1 MAYNQQEREYQMKD
15 IRRIRV
21 MIVDDHPVVR
31 RGLALSLLAFDDIEV
46 VDEASSGEEALAL
59 SPDVHPDVILM
70 DLKMPGMGG
79 VAAIRAIHENWPAVR
94 ILALTSF
101 QEGNLVQ
108 EALQAGAVGY
118 YLKDITIDELA
129 MAIRLTYAGRPTLS
143 AVAAQA
149 LLQSISTKQEKI
161 GQDLTEREREVL
173 TLLVKGLTNPQ
184 IAERL
189 VVSEATVKF
198 HLRSIRS
205 KLGASSRT
213 ETVALALKYNLA
225 GST

>member
-1 MAYNQQEREYQMKD
+1 MKD

-46 VDEASSGEEALAL
+46 VDEASNGEEALAL
-59 SPDVHPDVILM
+59 SPDAHPDVVVM

-79 VAAIRAIHENWPAVR
+79 VAAIRAIREYWPEVR
-94 ILALTSF
+94 VLALTSF

-108 EALQAGAVGY
+108 DALQAGAVGY
-118 YLKDITIDELA
+118 HLKDITIDELA
-129 MAIRLTYAGRPTLS
+129 VAIRHTYAGKPTLS
-143 AVAAQA
+143 SGAAQA

-173 TLLVKGLTNPQ
+173 ELLVKGLTNPQ

-189 VVSEATVKF
+189 IVSEATVKF

-213 ETVALALKYNLA
+213 ETVALALKYKLSE
-225 GST
+225 ST

>member
-1 MAYNQQEREYQMKD
+1 MKD

-59 SPDVHPDVILM
+59 SPNVHPDVVLM
-70 DLKMPGMGG
+70 DLKMPGIGG
-79 VAAIRAIHENWPAVR
+79 LAATRAIHEYWPEVR
-94 ILALTSF
+94 VLALTSF

-108 EALQAGAVGY
+108 DALQAGAVGY
-118 YLKDITIDELA
+118 HLKDITIDELA
-129 MAIRLTYAGRPTLS
+129 VAIRLTYAGRPTLS
-143 AVAAQA
+143 TVAAQA

-173 TLLVKGLTNPQ
+173 ALLVKGLTNPQ
-184 IAERL
+184 MAERL
-189 VVSEATVKF
+189 VVSQATVKF

-205 KLGASSRT
+205 KLGSSSRT
-213 ETVALALKYNLA
+213 ETVALALKYHLA
-225 GST
+225 ESL

>member
-1 MAYNQQEREYQMKD
+1 MKD

-59 SPDVHPDVILM
+59 SPDVRPDVVVM

-79 VAAIRAIHENWPAVR
+79 VAAIRAIREYWPEVR
-94 ILALTSF
+94 VLALTSF

-108 EALQAGAVGY
+108 EALEAGAVGY
-118 YLKDITIDELA
+118 HLKDITIDELA
-129 MAIRLTYAGRPTLS
+129 VAIRHTYAGKPTLS
-143 AVAAQA
+143 SAAAQA
-149 LLQSISTKQEKI
+149 LLQTISTKQEKI
-161 GQDLTEREREVL
+161 GRDLTERERDVL
-173 TLLVKGLTNPQ
+173 ALLVKGLTNPQ

-189 VVSEATVKF
+189 IVSEATVKF

-213 ETVALALKYNLA
+213 ETVALALKYKLSE
-225 GST
+225 ST

>member
-1 MAYNQQEREYQMKD
+1 MKD

-46 VDEASSGEEALAL
+46 VDEASTGEEALVL
-59 SPDVHPDVILM
+59 SSEAHPDVVVM

-79 VAAIRAIHENWPAVR
+79 VAAIRAIHEYWPGVR
-94 ILALTSF
+94 VLALTSF
-101 QEGNLVQ
+101 QDGNLVQ

-118 YLKDITIDELA
+118 HLKDITIDELA
-129 MAIRLTYAGRPTLS
+129 IAIRHTYAGRPTLS
-143 AVAAQA
+143 SVAAQA
-149 LLQSISTKQEKI
+149 LLQNISTKQEKI
-161 GQDLTEREREVL
+161 GRDLTEREREVL
-173 TLLVKGLTNPQ
+173 ALLVKGLTNPQ
-184 IAERL
+184 IADRL
-189 VVSEATVKF
+189 IVSEATVKF

-213 ETVALALKYNLA
+213 ETVALALKYKLSE
-225 GST
+225 ST